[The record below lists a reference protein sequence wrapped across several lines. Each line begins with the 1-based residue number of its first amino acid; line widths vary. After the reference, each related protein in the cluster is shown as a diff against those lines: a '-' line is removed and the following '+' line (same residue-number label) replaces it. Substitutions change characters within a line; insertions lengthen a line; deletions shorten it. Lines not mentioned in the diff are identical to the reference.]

1 MGRDS
6 SALEGRLASL
16 ERRPIRLCWTICV
29 AFALLALAVALIEHH
44 LGHAESAREL
54 SEIMFDL
61 AAFGV
66 TVSLLELAGLLR
78 HRSGLAIVL
87 VPVLFMIVLFVI
99 GIAGVNL
106 GIVAP

>member
-1 MGRDS
+1 
-6 SALEGRLASL
+6 
-16 ERRPIRLCWTICV
+16 LCWTICG
-29 AFALLALAVALIEHH
+29 AFAFPVLAAALIEQR
-44 LGHAESAREL
+44 LGHAESESEL
-54 SEIMFDL
+54 IGVILFLMAL
-61 AAFGV
+61 GV

-87 VPVLFMIVLFVI
+87 APMLFLIVLFVI